1 MIASK
6 LLSQPVYLSDF
17 NQIVANIQSSSD
29 EIDVDSFKAVFD
41 EHYLQFL
48 SQSYFLPAD
57 QFAKLKYTFNL
68 IKVPLGE
75 ALVTNKD
82 ALKRVYNTLSF

>member
-17 NQIVANIQSSSD
+17 NQIVVNIQNSSD

-41 EHYLQFL
+41 EHYL
-48 SQSYFLPAD
+48 
-57 QFAKLKYTFNL
+57 
-68 IKVPLGE
+68 
-75 ALVTNKD
+75 
-82 ALKRVYNTLSF
+82 